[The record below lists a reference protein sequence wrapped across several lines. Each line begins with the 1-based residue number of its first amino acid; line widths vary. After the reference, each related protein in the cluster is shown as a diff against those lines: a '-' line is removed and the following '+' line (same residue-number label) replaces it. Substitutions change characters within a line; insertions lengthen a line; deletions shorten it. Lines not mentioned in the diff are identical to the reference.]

1 MKKFPE
7 IAESKEF
14 LSKVDIEDLKWFLSS
29 DDIYIDREFIFEY
42 ILKWIDF
49 DAENRSRHFPRLFR
63 CLRFPLIN
71 DEYFG
76 TWIVENSF
84 CRGPLTSFN
93 LFEIK
98 QAHNLDVDSD
108 SPFANPT
115 PLLGM
120 FNRKLVVYSGGAYA
134 SKEHSFTAF
143 DPVTKKNYYGIKPQP
158 SFEFK
163 FRINFYSLITVAL
176 SLSFTT

>member
-1 MKKFPE
+1 M
-7 IAESKEF
+7 
-14 LSKVDIEDLKWFLSS
+14 
-29 DDIYIDREFIFEY
+29 
-42 ILKWIDF
+42 
-49 DAENRSRHFPRLFR
+49 
-63 CLRFPLIN
+63 
-71 DEYFG
+71 
-76 TWIVENSF
+76 
-84 CRGPLTSFN
+84 TSFN

-134 SKEHSFTAF
+134 ANEHSFTAF
-143 DPVTKKNYYGIKPQP
+143 DPVTKKNYYGIKPHP